1 MYGGAFFEN
10 NYRIKAV
17 NYSCKNVHDKYLTWS
32 QKMLLLFIV
41 NVESHLLRKFLM
53 ENFISCARPFAKL
66 K

>member
-10 NYRIKAV
+10 NCRIKAV
-17 NYSCKNVHDKYLTWS
+17 NYSCKKVHDKYLTWS

-41 NVESHLLRKFLM
+41 NVESHLLRKFLT